1 MDPADGRVHRVS
13 YTAFEKIW
21 TGVLVLLLPDEGF
34 KRGNEKM
41 GTWWRLWL
49 LLQPHWGVLLPVLF
63 GAVAYRILGL
73 STSVFVQKVV
83 EYVLPGGNIC
93 VFDLMWIIMI
103 AVLFFRVF
111 NYTMKTL
118 MILRQGI
125 T

>member
-34 KRGNEKM
+34 KRGHEKM

-49 LLQPHWGVLLPVLF
+49 LLQPHWGVLLQVLF
-63 GAVAYRILGL
+63 GALAYTILRL

-83 EYVLPGGNIC
+83 DDVLPGGNNGLLNLMGIMFGRATGWERVLHTCRC
-93 VFDLMWIIMI
+93 VW
-103 AVLFFRVF
+103 
-111 NYTMKTL
+111 
-118 MILRQGI
+118 
-125 T
+125 